1 MLYSAATLTMKY
13 SGFVFRNVF
22 SRDFFFPAFFRALER
37 SASGFINI
45 KTDPEFF
52 TLATRQFCGMC
63 G

>member
-1 MLYSAATLTMKY
+1 MHYLAATLTMKY

-37 SASGFINI
+37 SPSRFINV

-52 TLATRQFCGMC
+52 TLATRQFCGRC

>member
-13 SGFVFRNVF
+13 SGFVF
-22 SRDFFFPAFFRALER
+22 SRDFLFPAFFRALER